1 MRRVRR
7 RVLDGPR
14 SEANFVVYVFP
25 TEESYWRAVCGALLP
40 IYSAQPRRAEADP
53 ALTNWAR
60 EGAKAGGQHLTGED
74 GGGAAAA
81 AGWLVAAAVTA
92 VSADGWMSSH
102 ADFVESCRLLAVPRG
117 RPRTLLTVQQY
128 SHRISTHYGSVGN
141 PDPYDCTAVREI

>member
-1 MRRVRR
+1 M
-7 RVLDGPR
+7 
-14 SEANFVVYVFP
+14 
-25 TEESYWRAVCGALLP
+25 LP
-40 IYSAQPRRAEADP
+40 ICSAQPWRAEVDP

-92 VSADGWMSSH
+92 VSADGWVSSH
-102 ADFVESCRLLAVPRG
+102 ADFIESCRLLAVPRG

-128 SHRISTHYGSVGN
+128 SHRISTYYGSVGN